1 MSITLDELI
10 QTAHLAYLTPE
21 DAATLLEPCNN
32 VFKQIDGLKHIDV
45 HHTTTLNH
53 PIPATQRLREDVN
66 IAPSA
71 LVDLAASA
79 PVFADDYFLVPQV
92 IKV

>member
-1 MSITLDELI
+1 MNLTLDELI

-21 DAATLLEPCNN
+21 DAVTLFEPCNN
-32 VFKQIDGLKHIDV
+32 VLRQIDGLKHIDV
-45 HHTTTLNH
+45 HHMTTLNH
-53 PIPATQRLREDVN
+53 PIPATQRLREDGN

-71 LVDLAASA
+71 LGDLATSA